1 MCIRDSTVS
10 GQETGINIY
19 KDNNFFTF
27 INKNGGIYDENA
39 GPDGQTWSFS
49 KHDVP
54 AWGADNTAPSRGDL
68 SYAEGG
74 SRLTFRTVASAI
86 DLYVKGTVQVE
97 STFPGFAAQTV
108 AAEGGTAGY
117 AVSYTHL
124 DVYKR
129 QWPNCGTL
137 SEATAGRAN
146 WTTPGWPLIP

>member
-1 MCIRDSTVS
+1 MTGEQNHLGILYYNAADRTVVIVPSSRGAGVINLYDAQTNTTQAIAYTVS

-74 SRLTFRTVASAI
+74 SRLTFRTVASAHRP
-86 DLYVKGTVQVE
+86 V
-97 STFPGFAAQTV
+97 
-108 AAEGGTAGY
+108 
-117 AVSYTHL
+117 
-124 DVYKR
+124 R
-129 QWPNCGTL
+129 
-137 SEATAGRAN
+137 
-146 WTTPGWPLIP
+146 